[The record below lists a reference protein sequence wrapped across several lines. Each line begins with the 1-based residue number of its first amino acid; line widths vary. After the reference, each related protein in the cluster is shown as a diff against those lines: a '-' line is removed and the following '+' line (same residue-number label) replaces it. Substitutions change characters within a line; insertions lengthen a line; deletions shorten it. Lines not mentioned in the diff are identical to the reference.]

1 MGGVN
6 IKLLKYFWRR
16 ITCKH
21 RYKCVCKISARDTS
35 KDKRFVDNYLFKC
48 VKCGK
53 EIDIYMDKNHQFNEE
68 VIDMT
73 AN

>member
-1 MGGVN
+1 M
-6 IKLLKYFWRR
+6 KLLKHIWRR
-16 ITCKH
+16 IACRHK
-21 RYKCVCKISARDTS
+21 YKCVCKISARD
-35 KDKRFVDNYLFKC
+35 KEEDKRFVDNYLFQC

-53 EIDIYMDKNHQFNEE
+53 KLDVYMDREHQLNEE